1 MYPVSCID
9 AHKPLKAQRFL
20 FGSSVENFK
29 VLFEEKSSIIITGLK
44 M

>member
-1 MYPVSCID
+1 MSVSYKMYPVSCID

-29 VLFEEKSSIIITGLK
+29 VLFEENQG
-44 M
+44 